1 MALFPFESDGLL
13 TIDVN
18 EPVEY
23 IPKLLIVSRSV
34 SCEISTS
41 VDFKK
46 LSIPDVF
53 NSPPTRK
60 ENLTSVNRFSLVGGL
75 IANAEFTEKIRP
87 FLGIGKFKAESFTP
101 ERSTMKITLNSVGT
115 VIAFIIP
122 QTSIKYRIEAA
133 IIHTGSLTKL
143 DVISDETEYGR
154 FQKSEGGATASYSGY
169 AYLVC
174 YGINKFVDYN
184 IE

>member
-13 TIDVN
+13 TIDIN

-60 ENLTSVNRFSLVGGL
+60 ESLPLVKRFLRVVKLTDQCIVIFS
-75 IANAEFTEKIRP
+75 
-87 FLGIGKFKAESFTP
+87 
-101 ERSTMKITLNSVGT
+101 
-115 VIAFIIP
+115 
-122 QTSIKYRIEAA
+122 
-133 IIHTGSLTKL
+133 
-143 DVISDETEYGR
+143 
-154 FQKSEGGATASYSGY
+154 
-169 AYLVC
+169 
-174 YGINKFVDYN
+174 
-184 IE
+184 

>member
-1 MALFPFESDGLL
+1 MLNASILICVFLL
-13 TIDVN
+13 
-18 EPVEY
+18 E
-23 IPKLLIVSRSV
+23 K
-34 SCEISTS
+34 
-41 VDFKK
+41 
-46 LSIPDVF
+46 
-53 NSPPTRK
+53 
-60 ENLTSVNRFSLVGGL
+60 VGGL
-75 IANAEFTEKIRP
+75 IANAEFTEKISP

-101 ERSTMKITLNSVGT
+101 ERSTMKITLNSVGA

-122 QTSIKYRIEAA
+122 QTSTKYRIEAA

>member
-34 SCEISTS
+34 SCDISTS

-53 NSPPTRK
+53 NSPPT
-60 ENLTSVNRFSLVGGL
+60 TL
-75 IANAEFTEKIRP
+75 IFGRL
-87 FLGIGKFKAESFTP
+87 FLLIYF
-101 ERSTMKITLNSVGT
+101 
-115 VIAFIIP
+115 
-122 QTSIKYRIEAA
+122 
-133 IIHTGSLTKL
+133 
-143 DVISDETEYGR
+143 
-154 FQKSEGGATASYSGY
+154 
-169 AYLVC
+169 
-174 YGINKFVDYN
+174 
-184 IE
+184 

>member
-60 ENLTSVNRFSLVGGL
+60 ENLTSVNRSSRVGS
-75 IANAEFTEKIRP
+75 N
-87 FLGIGKFKAESFTP
+87 
-101 ERSTMKITLNSVGT
+101 
-115 VIAFIIP
+115 
-122 QTSIKYRIEAA
+122 
-133 IIHTGSLTKL
+133 
-143 DVISDETEYGR
+143 
-154 FQKSEGGATASYSGY
+154 
-169 AYLVC
+169 
-174 YGINKFVDYN
+174 
-184 IE
+184 